1 MTSRRKALST
11 LALTCAVAVSALA
24 LPACAGALK
33 AGAGKVAVTPEANE
47 FPYTVPHEKT
57 FVGVHDDVY
66 ARAIVLD
73 DGKKRVA
80 LVSLEATVVPNPDQ
94 VVVAVARAANVPV
107 VNVMVTATHTHNV
120 LLTFFHGG
128 EPSDTQKREMVRLQ
142 DGAVEATRQ
151 AVAALKPAKISF
163 GRGQA
168 FVNTNNGEEAGHRYW
183 YDATGSSDKTL
194 DIVRLETAD
203 GQPLA
208 LMLNYATHGEVMFRS
223 VTKDGGYEVS
233 GDLPGAVSRMLE
245 GQPTG
250 APVVLFTSA
259 AEGDQLPLFK
269 SLQPDSLLP
278 GTDEGA
284 AGWGILDLQARRLAM
299 SAMETLSA
307 MPAGDSTASLYAA
320 SAPVTCPGQHYNV
333 DHATGKLMGVD
344 DTGPLSIPLSVIRI
358 NDLVLAGIGG
368 DIASDIGKSIKGAS
382 PVPNT
387 TLVTM
392 TAGSVGYILND
403 SAYVHPGHGAFG
415 SPVKP
420 GCATQAISTGLNQLL
435 AAAPK

>member
-1 MTSRRKALST
+1 MTHRFKALKTIALACTVAGST
-11 LALTCAVAVSALA
+11 LVLPALA
-24 LPACAGALK
+24 GELK
-33 AGAGKVAVTPEANE
+33 AGAGKVMVTPEATE
-47 FPYTVPHEKT
+47 FPYTVPREKT

-66 ARAIVLD
+66 ARAIALD
-73 DGKKRVA
+73 DGRKRVV
-80 LVSLEATVVPNPDQ
+80 LVSLEATLVPNPDQ
-94 VVVAVARAANVPV
+94 VVAAVAKAVGVPTA
-107 VNVMVTATHTHNV
+107 NVMVTATHTHNV

-128 EPSDTQKREMVRLQ
+128 EPSDTQKREMARLQ
-142 DGAVEATRQ
+142 DGAVEAAKQ
-151 AVAALKPAKISF
+151 AVASLAPAKISF

-168 FVNTNNGEEAGHRYW
+168 FVNTNNGEEAGHKYW
-183 YDATGSSDKTL
+183 YDASGSSDKSL
-194 DIVRLETAD
+194 DILRLQTAD
-203 GQPLA
+203 GKPLA

-233 GDLPGAVSRMLE
+233 GDLPGAVSRILE
-245 GQPTG
+245 GQAAG

-299 SAMETLSA
+299 SAMETIST
-307 MPAGDSTASLYAA
+307 MPAGDDKATLFAA

-333 DHATGKLMGVD
+333 DHATGKLVGID

-358 NDLVLAGIGG
+358 NDLALAGIGG
-368 DIASDIGKSIKGAS
+368 DIASDIGKSIKSAS
-382 PVPNT
+382 PLPNT

-403 SAYVHPGHGAFG
+403 ANYEHPGHGAFG

-420 GCATQAISTGLNQLL
+420 GCAAHAISNGLNQLL
-435 AAAPK
+435 AASK